1 MGYLLCFVVV
11 FINLFEGIIV
21 KNHTKKHGNGG
32 MLVNALTSFF
42 ALIFFIIA
50 EATERA
56 EGVIFT
62 FPKELMPYAFVSVIM
77 YILGFYFTY
86 AAYKIGPF
94 GLTKLIAS
102 FSLLFPIIYGL
113 FFLNEGATV
122 FTYIGIVLMFASM
135 VAINLNKKRG
145 DEENKGF
152 SLKWLI
158 FILISATANGMI
170 SILTR
175 MQQIK
180 FNDTCSNEFMIIS
193 LAGCCISLFL
203 MGFIKEKKNSF
214 DVLRKCAFAGVLTG
228 VLNGLKNFTTILI
241 YLYIPISIASPFKA
255 GAGIVVAFLASMF
268 LYREKYSKIQLLGVL
283 LGTLSI
289 VLIRL

>member
-42 ALIFFIIA
+42 ALIFFVIA
-50 EATERA
+50 EATEGA
-56 EGVIFT
+56 EGSIFT
-62 FPKELMPYAFVSVIM
+62 FPKELTPYALVSVLM
-77 YILGFYFTY
+77 YIVGFYFTY

-102 FSLLFPIIYGL
+102 FSLLFPIIFGL
-113 FFLNEGATV
+113 FFLDEGATV
-122 FTYIGIVLMFASM
+122 FTYIGILLMFASM
-135 VAINLNKKRG
+135 FAINLKKKG
-145 DEENKGF
+145 VGEEDKNF
-152 SLKWLI
+152 SFKWLI
-158 FILISATANGMI
+158 FILISAAANGMI
-170 SILTR
+170 SVLTR

-203 MGFIKEKKNSF
+203 MGFIKEKKNSLN
-214 DVLRKCAFAGVLTG
+214 VLRQCAVAGVFTG

-255 GAGIVVAFLASMF
+255 GAGIVVTFLASMF
-268 LYREKYSKIQLLGVL
+268 LYKEKYSKVQLLGVI

-289 VLIRL
+289 ILLRL